1 MRNPF
6 KKSDRVR
13 VPFPTKHEV
22 NNLIIRCHRKHK
34 DDDMI
39 DIHDWDGGC
48 FKALYEEIA
57 VVYAKELDV
66 DPWDYFAVLIHKI
79 YK

>member
-6 KKSDRVR
+6 KKRTTYRVEA
-13 VPFPTKHEV
+13 PTKHDI
-22 NNLIIRCHRKHK
+22 NNLCLRARACDKN
-34 DDDMI
+34 DMV
-39 DIHDWDGGC
+39 DINDWDGGC
-48 FKALYEEIA
+48 FRSLFYDVAA
-57 VVYAKELDV
+57 VYAKELDV

>member
-6 KKSDRVR
+6 KKSTTYRVEA
-13 VPFPTKHEV
+13 PTKHDI
-22 NNLIIRCHRKHK
+22 NNLRLRARACDK
-34 DDDMI
+34 DDMI
-39 DIHDWDGGC
+39 DIKDWDGGC
-48 FKALYEEIA
+48 FRSLFHDVAA
-57 VVYAKELDV
+57 VYAKELDV